1 MQADYLPKKP
11 IPTPLTNSQQCSNAL
26 RLKWKKGTIEE
37 YESVYAIYLNRS
49 RIQIHHD
56 IINQGN
62 YDETNFNFCLIIK
75 LALTKN
81 SRNIIT
87 AHNHTSG
94 IAKPSEVDI
103 ELTNQLVILCRML
116 GINLVDHIIITA
128 DDYYSFRDHGL
139 IK

>member
-1 MQADYLPKKP
+1 MQAL
-11 IPTPLTNSQQCSNAL
+11 PTPLTNSLECSNAL
-26 RLKWKKGTIEE
+26 RLKWKKGTIEK

-49 RIQIHHD
+49 RIQIDHQL
-56 IINQGN
+56 INQGN
-62 YDETNFNFCLIIK
+62 YDETNFNYSLLIEW
-75 LALTKN
+75 ALTKN

-87 AHNHTSG
+87 SHNHTSG

-103 ELTNQLVILCRML
+103 ELTKQLVVLCRML

-139 IK
+139 I

>member
-1 MQADYLPKKP
+1 MQALLNPLPAP
-11 IPTPLTNSQQCSNAL
+11 ITNSFECSEAF
-26 RLKWKKGTIEE
+26 RKKWKKGTYEK
-37 YESVYAIYLNRS
+37 YESVYGIYLNRN
-49 RIQIHHD
+49 RVQIHHD

-62 YDETNFNFCLIIK
+62 YDETNFNFCLLIE
-75 LALTKN
+75 LALLKN

-103 ELTNQLVILCRML
+103 ELTNQLVMLCRML